1 MAGLLFPLL
10 LLVVMYVFL
19 ILPQRRKQ
27 KAVGDLLG
35 SLAPGDEVMTTGGI
49 YGGVTEIV
57 GDDLYLEI
65 APDIEVKV
73 SKRAI
78 AARVYAAGS
87 KPGNATETSAGT
99 ITYRATPDQCHVLEQ
114 SPAGGTVV
122 AAGSTVDVVI
132 ATATDQCKQV

>member
-27 KAVGDLLG
+27 KAAGDLLG

-49 YGGVTEIV
+49 YGGVTEID

-65 APDIEVKV
+65 APDIEIKV

-78 AARVYAAGS
+78 ASRVYAAGDP
-87 KPGNATETSAGT
+87 KPGA
-99 ITYRATPDQCHVLEQ
+99 
-114 SPAGGTVV
+114 SP
-122 AAGSTVDVVI
+122 AAGSPKPVASEPEPEPEPEPDLGDVGK
-132 ATATDQCKQV
+132 DEKNKK

>member
-49 YGGVTEIV
+49 YGGVTEIA

-78 AARVYAAGS
+78 ASRIYAAGDPN
-87 KPGNATETSAGT
+87 KPG
-99 ITYRATPDQCHVLEQ
+99 
-114 SPAGGTVV
+114 
-122 AAGSTVDVVI
+122 
-132 ATATDQCKQV
+132 TATGSAAAKPASSEPEPEPEPDLGDVGKDEKNKK